1 MKTGKQTH
9 SLQGAGQRR
18 GVNSLGSG
26 GRELQ
31 TQVEDVLG
39 SLGVFSL
46 RRALAI
52 SYLLP
57 VSAADLSLAL
67 WSLLPVGGLRAVVL
81 LICWELG

>member
-1 MKTGKQTH
+1 MEAENFK
-9 SLQGAGQRR
+9 RR
-18 GVNSLGSG
+18 WRTCPGPW
-26 GRELQ
+26 
-31 TQVEDVLG
+31 
-39 SLGVFSL
+39 GVFSL